1 MRGFASIN
9 EPPFA
14 YFQFVPK
21 LQNKS
26 KINKP
31 MKMNANTVAIALIL
45 ASAGAVSAIT
55 HTDNADNYGTVWN
68 SGSNGGTGFGAWTLS
83 SSGGTGGFAGAFLGN
98 PSDAGISGMPTNS
111 NSRSFALYANPL
123 DSGSFV
129 NAERGFSKPLGVGD
143 SFSFVWGINWDS
155 GSRVKQEVP
164 EVTIYG
170 NKGFSIYSGG
180 TSGTQLINVN
190 NAGSSVITING
201 TNVGFGY
208 GTTAMT
214 WTITRTS
221 TTSLQVEA
229 TNRDVSLT
237 AAPNYSGTFTI
248 SGAPDSFKFYA
259 SGMQA
264 GDQVGDKA
272 QPYFNNF
279 QLNLVDGFGNWAS
292 ANAPGQTASQDHD
305 GDGVPNG
312 VEYFMGESG
321 SSFTTNP
328 QPVDGTI
335 TWPRN
340 PNATGLTFKV
350 LSSTDLVTWNDVTL
364 SANTTDPASVSYT
377 LPNNGAKRFA
387 RLEVTIP

>member
-55 HTDNADNYGTVWN
+55 HNDNADNYGNGWT

-83 SSGGTGGFAGAFLGN
+83 SSGGTGGFAGAILGN
-98 PSDAGISGMPTNS
+98 PSAAAGISGMPTNS
-111 NSRSFALYANPL
+111 FGLYANPL
-123 DSGSFV
+123 GSGSFV

-155 GSRVKQEVP
+155 GSG
-164 EVTIYG
+164 G
-170 NKGFSIYSGG
+170 NKGFNIYSGG

-259 SGMQA
+259 SGMD
-264 GDQVGDKA
+264 GGNNR

-279 QLNLVDGFGNWAS
+279 QLTLVDGFGNWAS

-328 QPVDGTI
+328 QPVGGVI
-335 TWPRN
+335 TWPRGADAN
-340 PNATGLTFKV
+340 GVTFKV
-350 LSSTDLVTWNDVTL
+350 LSSTDLATWEDVTA
-364 SANTTDPASVSYT
+364 SAVSNPTSVSYT
-377 LPNNGAKRFA
+377 LPSGQGKRFV
-387 RLEVTIP
+387 RLEVTAP

>member
-14 YFQFVPK
+14 YFKFVPK

-55 HTDNADNYGTVWN
+55 HNDNADNYGNGWT

-83 SSGGTGGFAGAFLGN
+83 SSGGTGGFAGAILGN
-98 PSDAGISGMPTNS
+98 PSAAAGISGMPTNS
-111 NSRSFALYANPL
+111 FGLYANPL
-123 DSGSFV
+123 GSGSFV

-155 GSRVKQEVP
+155 GSG
-164 EVTIYG
+164 G
-170 NKGFSIYSGG
+170 NKGFNIYSGG

-259 SGMQA
+259 SGMD
-264 GDQVGDKA
+264 GGNNR

-279 QLNLVDGFGNWAS
+279 QLTLVDGFGTWAS

-328 QPVDGTI
+328 QPVGGVI
-335 TWPRN
+335 TWPRGADAN
-340 PNATGLTFKV
+340 GVTFKV
-350 LSSTDLVTWNDVTL
+350 LSSTDLATWEDVTA
-364 SANTTDPASVSYT
+364 SAVSNPTSVSYT
-377 LPNNGAKRFA
+377 LPSGQGKRFV
-387 RLEVTIP
+387 RLEVTAP

>member
-1 MRGFASIN
+1 MS
-9 EPPFA
+9 PPFA

-45 ASAGAVSAIT
+45 ASVGAVSAIT

-83 SSGGTGGFAGAFLGN
+83 SSGGTDGFAGAILGN
-98 PSDAGISGMPTNS
+98 PSAAAGISGMPTNS
-111 NSRSFALYANPL
+111 FGLYANPL
-123 DSGSFV
+123 GSGSFV

-155 GSRVKQEVP
+155 GSG
-164 EVTIYG
+164 G
-170 NKGFSIYSGG
+170 NKGFNIYTGG
-180 TSGTQLINVN
+180 TSGTELINVN
-190 NAGSSVITING
+190 NGGSEAITING

-259 SGMQA
+259 SNMQA

-328 QPVDGTI
+328 QPVGGVI
-335 TWPRN
+335 TWPRGADAN
-340 PNATGLTFKV
+340 GVTFKV
-350 LSSTDLVTWNDVTL
+350 LSSTDLVTWDDVTS
-364 SANTTDPASVSYT
+364 SANETDPASVSYT
-377 LPNNGAKRFA
+377 LPNDGAKRFA

>member
-1 MRGFASIN
+1 MS
-9 EPPFA
+9 PPFA

-55 HTDNADNYGTVWN
+55 HNDNADNYGNGWT
-68 SGSNGGTGFGAWTLS
+68 SGSNGGTGFGAWTFT
-83 SSGGTGGFAGAFLGN
+83 SSGGTNGFAGAILGN
-98 PSDAGISGMPTNS
+98 PSAAAGISGMPMNS
-111 NSRSFALYANPL
+111 FGLYANPL
-123 DSGSFV
+123 GSGSFV

-155 GSRVKQEVP
+155 GSG
-164 EVTIYG
+164 G
-170 NKGFSIYSGG
+170 NKGFNIYSGG

-259 SGMQA
+259 SGMDG
-264 GDQVGDKA
+264 GDNR

-279 QLNLVDGFGNWAS
+279 QLTLVDGFGTWAS

-350 LSSTDLVTWNDVTL
+350 LSSTDLVTWNDVTS

>member
-1 MRGFASIN
+1 
-9 EPPFA
+9 
-14 YFQFVPK
+14 
-21 LQNKS
+21 
-26 KINKP
+26 
-31 MKMNANTVAIALIL
+31 
-45 ASAGAVSAIT
+45 
-55 HTDNADNYGTVWN
+55 
-68 SGSNGGTGFGAWTLS
+68 
-83 SSGGTGGFAGAFLGN
+83 
-98 PSDAGISGMPTNS
+98 
-111 NSRSFALYANPL
+111 
-123 DSGSFV
+123 V

-155 GSRVKQEVP
+155 GSRVEQEVP

-170 NKGFSIYSGG
+170 NKGFCIYSGG
-180 TSGTQLINVN
+180 TSGTSSTELINVN

-208 GTTAMT
+208 GTTAMI

-221 TTSLQVEA
+221 ETNIRVEA
-229 TNRDVSLT
+229 TNRAGG
-237 AAPNYSGTFTI
+237 AAYSGDFPI
-248 SGAPDSFKFYA
+248 SETAAPDSFKFYA
-259 SGMQA
+259 SNMQT
-264 GDQVGDKA
+264 GDQA

-279 QLNLVDGFGNWAS
+279 QLTLVDGFGTWAS

-328 QPVDGTI
+328 LPVDGTI

-340 PNATGLTFKV
+340 PNATGQTFKV
-350 LSSTDLVTWNDVTL
+350 LSSTDLVTWNDVTS

-377 LPNNGAKRFA
+377 LPNDGAKRFA

>member
-1 MRGFASIN
+1 MS
-9 EPPFA
+9 PPFA

-55 HTDNADNYGTVWN
+55 HNDNADNYGNGWT

-98 PSDAGISGMPTNS
+98 PSDADISGMPTNS
-111 NSRSFALYANPL
+111 NSRSFALYANTS
-123 DSGSFV
+123 SGSFV

-155 GSRVKQEVP
+155 GSG
-164 EVTIYG
+164 G

-180 TSGTQLINVN
+180 TSGAELINVN
-190 NAGSSVITING
+190 NAGSSVITINR

-229 TNRDVSLT
+229 TNRDVSPT

-259 SGMQA
+259 SNM
-264 GDQVGDKA
+264 QVGDKA

-279 QLNLVDGFGNWAS
+279 QLNLVDGFGTWAS

-328 QPVDGTI
+328 QPVGGVI
-335 TWPRN
+335 TWPRGADAN
-340 PNATGLTFKV
+340 GVTFKV
-350 LSSTDLVTWNDVTL
+350 LSSTDLVTWDDVTPP
-364 SANTTDPASVSYT
+364 ANETDPTSVSYT
-377 LPNNGAKRFA
+377 LPSGQGKRFV
-387 RLEVTIP
+387 RLEVTAP

>member
-1 MRGFASIN
+1 
-9 EPPFA
+9 
-14 YFQFVPK
+14 
-21 LQNKS
+21 
-26 KINKP
+26 

-55 HTDNADNYGTVWN
+55 HNDNADNYGNGWT

-83 SSGGTGGFAGAFLGN
+83 SSGGTGGFAGAILGN
-98 PSDAGISGMPTNS
+98 PSAAAGISGMPTNS
-111 NSRSFALYANPL
+111 FGLYANPL
-123 DSGSFV
+123 GSGSFV

-155 GSRVKQEVP
+155 GSGVKQEVP

-180 TSGTQLINVN
+180 TSGTSSTELINVN

-229 TNRDVSLT
+229 TNRDVSPT

-259 SGMQA
+259 SNMQA
-264 GDQVGDKA
+264 GDQAGDQVGDKVGDKA

-328 QPVDGTI
+328 QPVGDVI
-335 TWPRN
+335 TWPRGADAN
-340 PNATGLTFKV
+340 GVTFKV
-350 LSSTDLVTWNDVTL
+350 LSSTDLVTWDDVTS
-364 SANTTDPASVSYT
+364 SANETDPASVSYT
-377 LPNNGAKRFA
+377 LPNDGAKRFA

>member
-1 MRGFASIN
+1 
-9 EPPFA
+9 
-14 YFQFVPK
+14 
-21 LQNKS
+21 
-26 KINKP
+26 

-55 HTDNADNYGTVWN
+55 HNDNADNYGNGWT

-83 SSGGTGGFAGAFLGN
+83 SSGGTNGYAGAFLGS
-98 PSDAGISGMPTNS
+98 PSDASITGMPTNS
-111 NSRSFALYANPL
+111 NSRSFALYANTS
-123 DSGSFV
+123 SGSFV

-155 GSRVKQEVP
+155 GSG
-164 EVTIYG
+164 G
-170 NKGFSIYSGG
+170 NKGFNIYSGG

-221 TTSLQVEA
+221 TTNLKVEA
-229 TNRDVSLT
+229 TNRDGG
-237 AAPNYSGTFTI
+237 AAYSGDFPI
-248 SGAPDSFKFYA
+248 SETAAPDSFKFYA
-259 SGMQA
+259 SNMQT
-264 GDQVGDKA
+264 GNQA

-279 QLNLVDGFGNWAS
+279 QLTLVDGFGTWAS

-312 VEYFMGESG
+312 VEYFMGLTG
-321 SSFTTNP
+321 SSFTANP

-335 TWPRN
+335 TWPRGADAN
-340 PNATGLTFKV
+340 GVTFKV
-350 LSSTDLVTWNDVTL
+350 LSSTDLDTWEDVTA
-364 SANTTDPASVSYT
+364 SADVSNPTSVSYT
-377 LPNNGAKRFA
+377 LPSGQGKRFV
-387 RLEVTIP
+387 RLEVTAP

>member
-1 MRGFASIN
+1 
-9 EPPFA
+9 
-14 YFQFVPK
+14 
-21 LQNKS
+21 
-26 KINKP
+26 

-55 HTDNADNYGTVWN
+55 HNDNADNYGNGWT

-83 SSGGTGGFAGAFLGN
+83 SSGGTGGFAGAILGN
-98 PSDAGISGMPTNS
+98 PSAAAGISGMPTNS
-111 NSRSFALYANPL
+111 FGLYANPL
-123 DSGSFV
+123 GSGSFV

-143 SFSFVWGINWDS
+143 SFSFVWGINWES
-155 GSRVKQEVP
+155 GSG
-164 EVTIYG
+164 G
-170 NKGFSIYSGG
+170 NKGFNIYTGG
-180 TSGTQLINVN
+180 TSGTELINVN
-190 NAGSSVITING
+190 NAGSEAITIKG

-221 TTSLQVEA
+221 ETNIRVEA
-229 TNRDVSLT
+229 TNR
-237 AAPNYSGTFTI
+237 AGGAPYSGNFTI
-248 SGAPDSFKFYA
+248 SGAPDSFRFYA
-259 SGMQA
+259 SGMQS
-264 GDQVGDKA
+264 GDQA
-272 QPYFNNF
+272 QPYFNSF
-279 QLNLVDGFGNWAS
+279 QLNLVDGFGTWAS

-364 SANTTDPASVSYT
+364 SANRTDPASVSYT

>member
-83 SSGGTGGFAGAFLGN
+83 SSGGTGGFAGAILGN
-98 PSDAGISGMPTNS
+98 PSAAAGISGMPTNS
-111 NSRSFALYANPL
+111 FGLYANPL
-123 DSGSFV
+123 GSGSFV

-143 SFSFVWGINWDS
+143 SFSFVWGINWES
-155 GSRVKQEVP
+155 GSG
-164 EVTIYG
+164 G
-170 NKGFSIYSGG
+170 NKGFNIYTGG
-180 TSGTQLINVN
+180 TSGTELINVN
-190 NAGSSVITING
+190 NGGSEAITING

-221 TTSLQVEA
+221 ETNIRVEA
-229 TNRDVSLT
+229 TNR
-237 AAPNYSGTFTI
+237 AGGAPYSGNFTI
-248 SGAPDSFKFYA
+248 SGAPDSFRFYA
-259 SGMQA
+259 SGMQS
-264 GDQVGDKA
+264 GDQA
-272 QPYFNNF
+272 QPYFNSF
-279 QLNLVDGFGNWAS
+279 QLNLVDGFGSWAS

>member
-1 MRGFASIN
+1 M
-9 EPPFA
+9 
-14 YFQFVPK
+14 
-21 LQNKS
+21 
-26 KINKP
+26 KI
-31 MKMNANTVAIALIL
+31 NANTVAIALIL

-55 HTDNADNYGTVWN
+55 HTDNASNYGLGWTT
-68 SGSNGGTGFGAWTLS
+68 GSNGGTGFGAWTLT

-98 PSDAGISGMPTNS
+98 PSAAGISGMPTNS
-111 NSRSFALYANPL
+111 FGLYANPPG
-123 DSGSFV
+123 SGAFV
-129 NAERGFSKPLGVGD
+129 TAERGFSKPLGVGD

-155 GSRVKQEVP
+155 GSG
-164 EVTIYG
+164 G

-180 TSGTQLINVN
+180 TSGTELINVN

-208 GTTAMT
+208 GTAAMT

-221 TTSLQVEA
+221 TTNLQVEA

-259 SGMQA
+259 SNMQT
-264 GDQVGDKA
+264 GDQA

-279 QLNLVDGFGNWAS
+279 QLNLVDGFGTWAS

-312 VEYFMGESG
+312 VEYFMGLTG
-321 SSFTTNP
+321 SSFTANP
-328 QPVDGTI
+328 QPVGGVI
-335 TWPRN
+335 TWPRGADAN
-340 PNATGLTFKV
+340 GVTFKV
-350 LSSTDLVTWNDVTL
+350 LSSTDLATWEDVTA
-364 SANTTDPASVSYT
+364 SADVSNPTSVSYT
-377 LPNNGAKRFA
+377 LPSGQGKRFV
-387 RLEVTIP
+387 RLEVTAP

>member
-1 MRGFASIN
+1 
-9 EPPFA
+9 
-14 YFQFVPK
+14 
-21 LQNKS
+21 
-26 KINKP
+26 

-55 HTDNADNYGTVWN
+55 HNDNADNYGNGWT

-83 SSGGTGGFAGAFLGN
+83 SSGGTGGFAGAILGN
-98 PSDAGISGMPTNS
+98 PSAAAGISGMPTNS
-111 NSRSFALYANPL
+111 FGLYANPL
-123 DSGSFV
+123 GSGSFV

-155 GSRVKQEVP
+155 GSG
-164 EVTIYG
+164 G
-170 NKGFSIYSGG
+170 NKGFNIYSGG

-259 SGMQA
+259 SGMD
-264 GDQVGDKA
+264 GGNNR

-279 QLNLVDGFGNWAS
+279 QLTLVDGFGTWAS

-328 QPVDGTI
+328 QPVGGVI
-335 TWPRN
+335 TWPRGADAN
-340 PNATGLTFKV
+340 GVTFKV
-350 LSSTDLVTWNDVTL
+350 LSSTDLATWEDVTA
-364 SANTTDPASVSYT
+364 SAVSNPTSVSYT
-377 LPNNGAKRFA
+377 LPSGQGKRFV
-387 RLEVTIP
+387 RLEVTAP

>member
-55 HTDNADNYGTVWN
+55 HNDNADNYGNGWT
-68 SGSNGGTGFGAWTLS
+68 SGSNGGTGFGAWTFT
-83 SSGGTGGFAGAFLGN
+83 SSGGTNGFAGAILGN
-98 PSDAGISGMPTNS
+98 PSAAAGISGMPTNS
-111 NSRSFALYANPL
+111 FGLYANPL
-123 DSGSFV
+123 GSGSFV

-155 GSRVKQEVP
+155 GSG
-164 EVTIYG
+164 G
-170 NKGFSIYSGG
+170 NKGFNIYTGG
-180 TSGTQLINVN
+180 TSGTELINVN
-190 NAGSSVITING
+190 NGGSEAITING

-229 TNRDVSLT
+229 TNRDVSPT

-259 SGMQA
+259 SGMQS
-264 GDQVGDKA
+264 GDQA
-272 QPYFNNF
+272 QPYFNSF
-279 QLNLVDGFGNWAS
+279 QLNLVDGFGSWAS

-305 GDGVPNG
+305 GDGVANG

-321 SSFTTNP
+321 SSFTANP
-328 QPVDGTI
+328 LPVEGTI

-340 PNATGLTFKV
+340 PNATGVTFKV
-350 LSSTDLVTWNDVTL
+350 LSSTDLVTWNDVTS
-364 SANTTDPASVSYT
+364 SANTTDPASVSYA
-377 LPNNGAKRFA
+377 LPNDGAKRFA

>member
-1 MRGFASIN
+1 MS
-9 EPPFA
+9 PPFA

-45 ASAGAVSAIT
+45 ASVGAVSAIT

-68 SGSNGGTGFGAWTLS
+68 SGSNGGTGFGAWILS

-129 NAERGFSKPLGVGD
+129 NAERDFSKPLGVGD

-155 GSRVKQEVP
+155 GSLVKQEVP
-164 EVTIYG
+164 KVTIYG
-170 NKGFSIYSGG
+170 DKGFSIYSGG
-180 TSGTQLINVN
+180 TSGTSSTELINVN
-190 NAGSSVITING
+190 NGGSEAITING

-221 TTSLQVEA
+221 TTNLQVEA
-229 TNRDVSLT
+229 TNRDGG
-237 AAPNYSGTFTI
+237 AAYSGDFPI
-248 SGAPDSFKFYA
+248 SETAAPDSFKFYA
-259 SGMQA
+259 SGMDG
-264 GDQVGDKA
+264 GDNR

-279 QLNLVDGFGNWAS
+279 QLNIVDGFGNWAS

-328 QPVDGTI
+328 QPVGSVI
-335 TWPRN
+335 TWPRGADAN
-340 PNATGLTFKV
+340 GVPFKV
-350 LSSTDLVTWNDVTL
+350 LSSTDLATWEDVTD
-364 SANTTDPASVSYT
+364 SAVSNSRSVSYT
-377 LPNNGAKRFA
+377 LPSGQGKRFV
-387 RLEVTIP
+387 RLEVTAP